1 MSDKAQT
8 PLQEFMAE
16 RTAEIEAGIALPGS
30 EGAFYRLLK
39 KMDPIMVSEW
49 ITEESARDT
58 PTQELADALGN
69 FLANAI
75 TPLTVPKGK
84 FCRQAAAY
92 IFQAAMNAFEAMV
105 SGDGGTD
112 GLLINRSDG
121 RVVQVTVAGVA
132 QNGVPE

>member
-1 MSDKAQT
+1 MNDHAQT
-8 PLQEFMAE
+8 LLQEFMAE
-16 RTAEIEAGIALPGS
+16 RAAEIEAGVSLPGS

-39 KMDPIMVSEW
+39 KMDTVTISDWV
-49 ITEESARDT
+49 TEENARDT

-69 FLANAI
+69 FIANAM
-75 TPLTVPKGK
+75 TPLTVPKGR

-92 IFQAAMNAFEAMV
+92 IFRVAANAFEAMV

-112 GLLINRSDG
+112 GLLINRRDG

-132 QNGVPE
+132 EKGVPK